1 MIRLEPNTVNSV
13 VVTLNE
19 LATLATPFYL
29 FEFIKD
35 DTNETKIFT
44 ATNVSTSRSRY
55 DEFNI
60 TTTTGTEDLL
70 NGVIDL
76 KTKGYYTYNIYE
88 QVSSTNLNLANITS
102 LVEVGKVYMNDVKN
116 PVRKEYED
124 QTNTKKVY
132 NG

>member
-19 LATLATPFYL
+19 LATLATPYYL

-44 ATNVSTSRSRY
+44 ASNVSISKSRY

-88 QVSSTNLNLANITS
+88 QVSSTNLDLANITS

>member
-44 ATNVSTSRSRY
+44 ASNVSTSRSRY

>member
-19 LATLATPFYL
+19 LATLATPYYL

-44 ATNVSTSRSRY
+44 ASNVSTSRSRY

-88 QVSSTNLNLANITS
+88 QVSPTNLDLANITS
-102 LVEVGKVYMNDVKN
+102 LVEVGKVYMNDTVN
-116 PVRKEYED
+116 PVRNEYED
-124 QTNTKKVY
+124 QTNTRKVY

>member
-13 VVTLNE
+13 VVTLTE
-19 LATLATPFYL
+19 LATLATPYYL

-44 ATNVSTSRSRY
+44 ASNVSASKSRY

-60 TTTTGTEDLL
+60 TTTTGTENLL

-88 QVSSTNLNLANITS
+88 QVSSTNLDLANITS

>member
-13 VVTLNE
+13 VVTLTE
-19 LATLATPFYL
+19 LATLATPYYL

-44 ATNVSTSRSRY
+44 ASNVSVSRSRY

-70 NGVIDL
+70 TGVIDL

-88 QVSSTNLNLANITS
+88 QVSSTNLDLANITS

>member
-13 VVTLNE
+13 VVTLTE
-19 LATLATPFYL
+19 LATLATPYYL

-44 ATNVSTSRSRY
+44 ASNVSASKSRY

-60 TTTTGTEDLL
+60 TTTTGTENLL

-88 QVSSTNLNLANITS
+88 QVSSTNLDLANITS

-124 QTNTKKVY
+124 QTNTKIVY